1 MTREEARTIIHCDL
15 LEATAELACLE
26 PADVEEIR
34 IVKRYIE
41 ALEVAEEALQ
51 ERMKGRWVELPC
63 EVGDTVWFIPKYAGN
78 PLGMILEDKVQMI
91 GVTSRGIHFKLR
103 NHHDH
108 NKMYMLG
115 KTVFLTKEE
124 AKKALADMKGE

>member
-51 ERMKGRWVELPC
+51 ERMKGRWIYEEYL
-63 EVGDTVWFIPKYAGN
+63 FN
-78 PLGMILEDKVQMI
+78 
-91 GVTSRGIHFKLR
+91 GVRVSRFRCSNCH
-103 NHHDH
+103 
-108 NKMYMLG
+108 
-115 KTVFLTKEE
+115 KTESCKSDFCPNCG
-124 AKKALADMKGE
+124 ADNRESEG